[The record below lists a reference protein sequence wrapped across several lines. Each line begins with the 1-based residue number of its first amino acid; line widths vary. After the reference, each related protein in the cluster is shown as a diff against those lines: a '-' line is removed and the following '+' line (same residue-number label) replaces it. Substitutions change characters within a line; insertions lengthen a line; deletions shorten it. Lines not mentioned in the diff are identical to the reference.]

1 MGSCP
6 PRWRSPD
13 QAPWP
18 PVATDGRP
26 LASPCPAA
34 SCGTALPA
42 LRLLLVCDSDLRA
55 GLPVSSIS
63 LPSPCPLRLQNET
76 PSLEIR
82 SGVGESRP
90 QGASAEAAVSAPVRH
105 AGDGVWSGDPQPPL
119 GRVLGVLQGH
129 PWPPSLG
136 SFPGA
141 PERWRRCCGMLLG
154 ARPRCARCLA
164 PSSPSTTDE
173 SMWSV
178 SFQGQSVHAGGTV
191 RRPSEGRRQAGAGL
205 EGWSRGASPGGQQGS
220 RRGCPGRTHGCGKKA
235 VGLRRVGTVAPGAWP
250 RPLQSG

>member
-1 MGSCP
+1 MHVSGVGAGFQSQPLRLSQDTDGPGTGVLGGGRDLQALCGLALSPRPCLSSSEDSWSQALVGSCP

-90 QGASAEAAVSAPVRH
+90 QGASAEAAVSALVRH
-105 AGDGVWSGDPQPPL
+105 AGDGVPLVWSGDPQPPL
-119 GRVLGVLQGH
+119 ARVLGVLQGH

-141 PERWRRCCGMLLG
+141 PER
-154 ARPRCARCLA
+154 
-164 PSSPSTTDE
+164 
-173 SMWSV
+173 
-178 SFQGQSVHAGGTV
+178 
-191 RRPSEGRRQAGAGL
+191 
-205 EGWSRGASPGGQQGS
+205 
-220 RRGCPGRTHGCGKKA
+220 
-235 VGLRRVGTVAPGAWP
+235 
-250 RPLQSG
+250 